1 MTMSSQDMPSWDEAG
16 SSEQRRVMVSVA
28 PNGGRKTKADHPALP
43 LSADEVARC
52 AAECRDAGASL
63 IHVHVRD
70 DRGRHTLD
78 VEAYRLAT
86 SAIRRQVGRDLVVQI
101 TTESLGIYSPSE
113 MIETVRAVRPE
124 AASIALREIVR
135 DQSDERPFAELM
147 DWMTRE
153 GVTPQLILYDQVDQ
167 KALGDMR
174 SRGLVSDQVPLLYVL
189 GRYSANQTSV
199 PADVLPF
206 VETDDPPHW
215 SVCAFGPNEAACVV
229 ASALLGGNVRIGF
242 ENNLHLP
249 TGAIAPSNAASVSV
263 VANALASLSLSLET
277 ADGLREVFSKLQ

>member
-1 MTMSSQDMPSWDEAG
+1 MTMSSQDMPSRDEAG

-43 LSADEVARC
+43 LSADELARC

-70 DRGRHTLD
+70 DRGRHSLD
-78 VEAYRLAT
+78 VEAYREAT
-86 SAIRRQVGRDLVVQI
+86 TAIRRQVGRELVVQI

-135 DQSDERPFAELM
+135 DENDERPFAELLE
-147 DWMTRE
+147 WMSRE
-153 GVTPQLILYDQVDQ
+153 GVTPQIILYDQADQ
-167 KALGDMR
+167 EALRDMW
-174 SRGLVSDQVPLLYVL
+174 SRGLISDQVPLLYVL
-189 GRYSANQTSV
+189 GRYSANQTSA

-206 VETDDPPHW
+206 LGTDGVPHW
-215 SVCAFGPNEAACVV
+215 SVCAFGPHEAACVV
-229 ASALLGGNVRIGF
+229 ASALLGGNARIGF

-263 VANALASLSLSLET
+263 VANALASLSLPLET
-277 ADGLREVFSKLQ
+277 ADGLRETFSKLQ